1 MNGIVSWPKVPKFID
16 PKHVSA
22 TQVDQKQIPFH
33 LFSCQLGSWPALFD
47 LNVFVMCV
55 GNNNITYRS

>member
-47 LNVFVMCV
+47 LNVFCNVC
-55 GNNNITYRS
+55 GETII